1 MPERDTMPGGRHES
15 TDKEWY
21 LDKRVPIG
29 IIAAIVFQTITFV
42 ALGSQWMAKMEL
54 RVDTIE
60 RALEERRTQG
70 DRLIILEQKLGFI
83 GETVASIAR
92 KIDSL
97 KEERTP

>member
-1 MPERDTMPGGRHES
+1 M
-15 TDKEWY
+15 TDPQPDSQWH

-29 IIAAIVFQTITFV
+29 IIAAMVFQTITFV

-60 RALEERRTQG
+60 RALDERKTQG

-83 GETVASIAR
+83 SETVTAIAR
-92 KIDSL
+92 KLDRF
-97 KEERTP
+97 EPRDNRDGPARPARP

>member
-1 MPERDTMPGGRHES
+1 MSDPV
-15 TDKEWY
+15 DKEWH

-60 RALEERRTQG
+60 RDLAERRTQG

-83 GETVASIAR
+83 SETVSSIAR
-92 KIDSL
+92 KIDTL
-97 KEERTP
+97 KDDRTP

>member
-1 MPERDTMPGGRHES
+1 MSEPS
-15 TDKEWY
+15 DKEWH

-60 RALEERRTQG
+60 RALEDRRTQG

-83 GETVASIAR
+83 SETVSSIAR
-92 KIDSL
+92 KIDGL
-97 KEERTP
+97 KEERAP

>member
-1 MPERDTMPGGRHES
+1 MSDPV
-15 TDKEWY
+15 DKEWH

-60 RALEERRTQG
+60 RAIDDRKTQG

-83 GETVASIAR
+83 GDTVAQIAR
-92 KIDSL
+92 KLEGIDTRAQQD
-97 KEERTP
+97 RTRP